1 MNRVARSKL
10 LLLLVPILETA
21 VTHSI
26 TIESDTSECKT
37 DNRLGKLTSVES
49 KTTTTTT
56 TTTTTMTTM
65 MMMMAVP
72 TQQEERIASWAN
84 VEV

>member
-56 TTTTTMTTM
+56 TTMTTM